1 MLFKLVSRA
10 ADATGL
16 GAQCL
21 LLKFKNSYE
30 SSRIVEN
37 ILITY
42 MWGGLEILNF
52 KKVPMLWNAV
62 SGHFG
67 QQKFILE
74 FCSSHVYFVSD
85 SPDVMD

>member
-1 MLFKLVSRA
+1 MLFKLVPRA

-21 LLKFKNSYE
+21 LLKFKSSYE

-42 MWGGLEILNF
+42 MWDWLEILNF
-52 KKVPMLWNAV
+52 K
-62 SGHFG
+62 
-67 QQKFILE
+67 
-74 FCSSHVYFVSD
+74 
-85 SPDVMD
+85 